1 MHLDVHKVRKKH
13 LSSKSLENIFT
24 GNHFL
29 LANYICFNFS
39 KFSQKNHKKQMNRD
53 MEPQE
58 QKKVILGPRAHKV
71 QGNRVRKE
79 KDLIKRETRGQ
90 IWP

>member
-1 MHLDVHKVRKKH
+1 MSTRSEKNTCR
-13 LSSKSLENIFT
+13 LSPWKISVQEIISYWQTIFVLT
-24 GNHFL
+24 L
-29 LANYICFNFS
+29 VNF
-39 KFSQKNHKKQMNRD
+39 QKNHKKQMNRD

-58 QKKVILGPRAHKV
+58 QKRVILGPRAHKV

>member
-1 MHLDVHKVRKKH
+1 
-13 LSSKSLENIFT
+13 
-24 GNHFL
+24 
-29 LANYICFNFS
+29 
-39 KFSQKNHKKQMNRD
+39 MNRD

-58 QKKVILGPRAHKV
+58 QKKVILGPRAQKV

-90 IWP
+90 IWPQALEAQST